1 MNSIPLLSV
10 GMPVYNG
17 ERFLSKALDS
27 LLGQTFQD
35 FEIIISDN
43 ASNDATERICK
54 AYAER
59 ASRIYC

>member
-35 FEIIISDN
+35 FEIISDN

-59 ASRIYC
+59 DARIH